1 MRDADDCGKDEVV
14 DGIGGEE
21 AEDDEDED
29 EDEDEGE
36 NTSISSSNARR
47 INSTEPTLSASALSK
62 VESML
67 SPNTPPV
74 VAEVGASPPPSG
86 VPSNLAP

>member
-1 MRDADDCGKDEVV
+1 VRDADDCGKDEVV

-21 AEDDEDED
+21 AEDD

>member
-29 EDEDEGE
+29 EDEGE
-36 NTSISSSNARR
+36 NTSKSSSNARR